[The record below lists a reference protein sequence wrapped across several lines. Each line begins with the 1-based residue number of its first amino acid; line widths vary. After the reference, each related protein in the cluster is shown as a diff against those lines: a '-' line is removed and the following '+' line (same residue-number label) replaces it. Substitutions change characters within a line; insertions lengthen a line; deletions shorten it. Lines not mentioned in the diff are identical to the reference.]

1 STMSQLNNGGSF
13 NVGTML
19 TTAGTAALT
28 AGLTN
33 GITFSNGAA
42 GWSWAAS
49 NNSLASLAGV
59 QTLGNTLVPQAGAA
73 SGSLPTTITA
83 IAAESVLQA
92 TVQTALQ
99 GGSFLTNLRDSA
111 ATNAA
116 ASIAYTIGNLNQSGD
131 LTGAAYVAAHAALGC
146 AAGAATGQGCG
157 GGAIGGAVSA
167 ALVPDVLR
175 VIDPS
180 GAALDQG
187 QMAML
192 AAISSWAGGGLAG
205 LAGQNA
211 MAGAIAAQNE
221 ALNNDAGSP
230 GHTAAAV
237 KNGGAISAVA
247 EMILTAMMPWKSSTV
262 QSLTQPVT
270 STVQG
275 VASLVQANDG
285 RTPPADP
292 NPLAPANN
300 GNPPAAGGAMVTPP
314 TMTCYPGVGCVATPP
329 IASAGATGSPS
340 NATLSSGNSDSDSGS
355 GSSID
360 GQGGD
365 AARLAGQNRET
376 SVANIVNGSVS
387 GEKVAVP
394 GLGSTDIDVVGGNG
408 NLIAVGGPA
417 KANNLGK
424 LGQELRIYQA
434 IANQRGVSAE
444 AYFAEGTP
452 QSAINLAT
460 KILGAENVKIF
471 PGSK

>member
-1 STMSQLNNGGSF
+1 MS
-13 NVGTML
+13 
-19 TTAGTAALT
+19 AALT
-28 AGLTN
+28 
-33 GITFSNGAA
+33 
-42 GWSWAAS
+42 
-49 NNSLASLAGV
+49 
-59 QTLGNTLVPQAGAA
+59 
-73 SGSLPTTITA
+73 
-83 IAAESVLQA
+83 
-92 TVQTALQ
+92 
-99 GGSFLTNLRDSA
+99 
-111 ATNAA
+111 
-116 ASIAYTIGNLNQSGD
+116 
-131 LTGAAYVAAHAALGC
+131 
-146 AAGAATGQGCG
+146 
-157 GGAIGGAVSA
+157 
-167 ALVPDVLR
+167 PDVLR

-192 AAISSWAGGGLAG
+192 AAISTWAGGGFAG

-211 MAGAIAAQNE
+211 MAGAAAAQNE
-221 ALNNDAGSP
+221 ALNNDGGSP
-230 GHTAAAV
+230 THTAAAV
-237 KNGGAISAVA
+237 RNGGALSAAA
-247 EMILTAMMPWKSSTV
+247 EIILTAMMPWKSPTI

-270 STVQG
+270 STVKG
-275 VASLVQANDG
+275 VGSLVQSNNGGA
-285 RTPPADP
+285 PPADP
-292 NPLAPANN
+292 NPLVQAND
-300 GNPPAAGGAMVTPP
+300 GNPPATGGAVVTPP
-314 TMTCYPGVGCVATPP
+314 TVTCYPGVGCVATPP

-340 NATLSSGNSDSDSGS
+340 NSTLSSGDSNSGS
-355 GSSID
+355 GSGTG
-360 GQGGD
+360 GQGATNSSGD

-434 IANQRGVSAE
+434 IATQRGVSAE

-460 KILGAENVKIF
+460 KILGVENVKIF